1 MYRNLLKRLIDFITA
16 ILFLIVFSPVFII
29 ISIYCFLFFKGR
41 ILFSQRRIG
50 KNERV
55 FTIYKF
61 ITMLPEQEGKQIPD
75 SERLTKAGAFLRKT
89 SLDELPQVFNIL
101 MGNMSWIGPR
111 PLLEKYLPY
120 YTETEKL
127 RHRVSPGITGLA
139 QINGRNTI
147 NWDKRLSYDVFYVQN
162 LSLLLDIKI
171 VFKTVVYILKRQ
183 DIIVDSRSTL
193 LDLDVERKLKQE

>member
-29 ISIYCFLFFKGR
+29 VGVYCFLFFKGR
-41 ILFSQRRIG
+41 VLFIQDRIG
-50 KNERV
+50 KNEKI

-61 ITMLPEQEGKQIPD
+61 ITMLPEQKGKQMTD

-101 MGNMSWIGPR
+101 MGDMSWIGPR

-120 YTETEKL
+120 YTDKEKI
-127 RHRVSPGITGLA
+127 RHQVLPGITGLA

-147 NWDKRLSYDVFYVQN
+147 NWDKRLAFDVEYVQN
-162 LSLLLDIKI
+162 ISVLLDLKI
-171 VFKTVVYILKRQ
+171 FLKTVIYILKRK

-193 LDLDVERKLKQE
+193 LDLDVERKLKQQ